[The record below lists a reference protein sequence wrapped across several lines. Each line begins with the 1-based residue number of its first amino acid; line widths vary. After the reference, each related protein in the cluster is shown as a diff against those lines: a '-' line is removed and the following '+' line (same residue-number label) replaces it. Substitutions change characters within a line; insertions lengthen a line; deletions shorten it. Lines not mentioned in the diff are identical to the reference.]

1 MPEDKFRFRLR
12 SFFHEL
18 RRRKVIRAMV
28 AYLVVGAGIAEGA
41 TIFLPPLGVPV
52 WVPNM
57 VAILVV
63 LGFPVAMVLAWM
75 FDIVPDPK
83 EEGEGEAQASDA
95 GTAGSA
101 APASGRFLSATQMEG
116 QRLFHYDILERL
128 GVGGMGVVY
137 KARDTRL
144 DRIVALKVLS
154 DHLLADADAKERF
167 LIEAKAAAALDHP
180 NICAIHEVGDTDDG
194 RFYIAMQY
202 YEGDTLRHRIDQGL
216 VPLPQA
222 LDIAAQ
228 ISRGLVK
235 AAEQGVIHRDIKPAN
250 IILTADGTVKIV
262 DFGLAK
268 FGAIGVTKTGVGVGT
283 VAYMSPEQTRG
294 DKVDQ
299 RTDIW
304 SLGVVLYEML
314 CGTRPFR
321 GGSDQAVVNAI
332 LNSKPETLTS
342 RVPSLPPNVA
352 AVVQRATHK
361 DPERRYP
368 DASAILKDLELLLD
382 DPSCQISL
390 DSTPS
395 LPPEGERRRVTVIA
409 CSISGFESL
418 LETLDPDEVE
428 TTLAGLRTSVQTIV
442 EDYGGVL
449 NEFSEDKC
457 IALFGV
463 PTTHEDDRLRAVRA
477 ALEIQAGD
485 SDEARL
491 PEGVQLRFA
500 VGSEQ
505 VAIRATESGERRYRV
520 GGTVALDTTR
530 LAALA
535 APGEILIPPDL
546 ARIVEPFV
554 STEGRAPVKL
564 LPDQPALTPL
574 AVLGESGHA
583 SRLEASDPGSL
594 TRFVGRT
601 NELAALS
608 QALEDTQSGMGRFV
622 TVVGDVGVGKS
633 RLLFEFWKSLKDHN
647 VRSTVGRCRERG
659 SLTPLLPFIE
669 SVKDMLGMPKVL
681 PDNAHDEVVTKTR
694 DLAPQLEAYLPV
706 ILHVLSIESEQYA
719 LPSYLEGEDLQTALG
734 EALISVFTLGAA
746 GQPLVMLLEDWH
758 WADEGSKEVLFQLQE
773 MVSAY
778 PLLVIVASRPVQAGA
793 SPLPTGDV
801 HLELSP
807 LAGGPAAEM
816 LRASVDGAKIPAELS
831 DRIAEKTGG
840 NPFFIEELCRTLLE
854 SGTLVIEDGEA
865 HLTGTID
872 RLQIPDTVQ
881 AVLKSRLDRLDPE
894 AREVL
899 RTAAV
904 IGLQFGLEL
913 LSRVVPSRSRVEGA
927 LETLRSAGLIQRTG
941 LVPEPTYRFKHALT
955 RDVAYESLLERQRK
969 ERHALVGEA
978 IENLYAENPEE
989 QAARL
994 ATHFAAAE
1002 EWDKAIHYGLAA
1014 AKSAE
1019 GLWRLPETVEMLSR
1033 TRGWIECS
1041 NKDPAER
1048 SSLLI
1053 QLLLDL
1059 ERHLEKLGR
1068 RDEQQAI
1075 IDDLTDLLPTDVA
1088 TKERGEVCVRQ
1099 GDLYTLLARFSE
1111 ARPPFDQALEIAGQ
1125 LEDSELR
1132 GKVLR
1137 SLGHTLWRQGNYDEA
1152 VPWLEQAVEQT
1163 REHADKS
1170 RLIADLCNL
1179 GRALRRQDEW
1189 DRAMTI
1195 GDEALQLANETGNP
1209 VDALYAYNYRGHLFR
1224 AMGQTDDAIAA
1235 FKEGGRRA
1243 HEARIPARE
1252 AFCTLG
1258 LAAIYLEQ
1266 GELDAGLAAYQES
1279 VDLARRANRAD
1290 QLAQSLVLLAEAL
1303 VTCGRPD
1310 EAMPSFEEAVSV
1322 LRRIGIEAALASAL
1336 TQLANAQQRAGRVEA
1351 EVSWR
1356 QVAEMQERLGDRPG
1370 TMDALEHLA
1379 GLRRT
1384 TDRSEA
1390 HWFYRRA
1397 LSLATE
1403 LEDPE
1408 TEARIRNSL
1417 AVLAW
1422 QSGELDEAEKQY
1434 SMAATLLRRNQ
1445 NRQELGVV
1453 LNGLGAIL
1461 SKQDRTSEAL
1471 KILEEALTTNR
1482 EYGQDSAEA
1491 DSLAAL
1497 GAAARIA
1504 GDLTGSGVWYQQCV
1518 ERRREFGDRAGE
1530 GWALQRL
1537 SEVSREA
1544 GEQQKADAFSIAALA
1559 IGREIGDKELES
1571 LASNLQSSDYTI

>member
-1 MPEDKFRFRLR
+1 MPEENFRSRLR

-41 TIFLPPLGVPV
+41 TIFLPPLGVPA

-57 VAILVV
+57 VAVLVV
-63 LGFPVAMVLAWM
+63 LGFPVAMVLSWM
-75 FDIVPDPK
+75 FDIVPDP
-83 EEGEGEAQASDA
+83 EAEGAAQAGDG
-95 GTAGSA
+95 GTASSV

-180 NICAIHEVGDTDDG
+180 NICAIHEVGETDDG

-202 YEGDTLRHRIDQGL
+202 YEGDTLQQRIAQGL
-216 VPLPQA
+216 VALPQA

-235 AAEQGVIHRDIKPAN
+235 AADQGVIHRDIKPAN

-268 FGAIGVTKTGVGVGT
+268 FGAIGITKTGMGVGT

-314 CGTRPFR
+314 SGTRPFR

-332 LNSKPETLTS
+332 LNSKPETVTS
-342 RVPSLPPNVA
+342 QVPSLPASVA

-409 CSISGFESL
+409 CSIGGFDSL

-428 TTLAGLRTSVQTIV
+428 TTLEGLRNSVQSIV

-485 SDEARL
+485 SDEVSL

-520 GGTVALDTTR
+520 GGTVVLDTTR
-530 LAALA
+530 LAAVA
-535 APGEILIPPDL
+535 ATGEILIPPDL
-546 ARIVEPFV
+546 ARIVEAFV
-554 STEGRAPVKL
+554 STEGRTPVKL
-564 LPDQPALTPL
+564 LPDQPAMTPL

-594 TRFVGRT
+594 TQFVGRT

-608 QALEDTQSGMGRFV
+608 QALEDTQSGTGRFV

-633 RLLFEFWKSLKDHN
+633 RVLFEFWKSLKDHN

-659 SLTPLLPFIE
+659 GLTPLLPFIE
-669 SVKDMLGMPKVL
+669 SMKDILGMAKEL
-681 PDNAHDEVVTKTR
+681 PDNAHDEVVTKMR
-694 DLAPQLEAYLPV
+694 DLAPQLDAYLPA

-719 LPSYLEGEDLQTALG
+719 LPSYLEGEDLQAALG
-734 EALISVFTLGAA
+734 EALISVFTLGSA

-778 PLLVIVASRPVQAGA
+778 PLLVVVSSRPVQAGA

-816 LRASVDGAKIPAELS
+816 LRASFDGAKIPAELS
-831 DRIAEKTGG
+831 DLIGEKTGG

-899 RTAAV
+899 RSAAV

-1002 EWDKAIHYGLAA
+1002 DWDKAIYYGLAA
-1014 AKSAE
+1014 AKRAE
-1019 GLWRLPETVEMLSR
+1019 SLWRLPETVETLMR
-1033 TRGWIECS
+1033 TRGWIERS

-1048 SSLLI
+1048 LSLLI

-1068 RDEQQAI
+1068 RDEQQAT

-1099 GDLYTLLARFSE
+1099 GDLYTLLGHFSE

-1152 VPWLEQAVEQT
+1152 VPWLEQAVEHT

-1179 GRALRRQDEW
+1179 GRAIRRQDEW

-1195 GDEALQLANETGNP
+1195 GDEALQLANETDNP

-1258 LAAIYLEQ
+1258 LAAIYLEE
-1266 GELDAGLAAYQES
+1266 GELEAGLTAYQES

-1310 EAMPSFEEAVSV
+1310 EAMPNFEEAVSV
-1322 LRRIGIEAALASAL
+1322 LRRIGIEEALASAL
-1336 TQLANAQQRAGRVEA
+1336 TQLANAQQRAGRIEA

-1370 TMDALEHLA
+1370 TMEALERLA
-1379 GLRRT
+1379 SLRRT

-1390 HWFYRRA
+1390 HWLYRRA

-1403 LEDPE
+1403 LEDAE

-1434 SMAATLLRRNQ
+1434 SMAAALLRRNQ

-1453 LNGLGAIL
+1453 LNGLGAVL
-1461 SKQDRTSEAL
+1461 TKLDRTSEAL
-1471 KILEEALTTNR
+1471 KILEEALATNR
-1482 EYGQDSAEA
+1482 EYGQESAEA

-1497 GAAARIA
+1497 GAAARIV
-1504 GDLTGSGVWYQQCV
+1504 GDLTGSGDWYQHCV

-1544 GEQQKADAFSIAALA
+1544 GEKQKADAFSIAALA

-1571 LASNLQSSDYTI
+1571 LASKLQSPDYTI